1 MTTSGEAAD
10 QVVRMMLE
18 GSEVLIKL
26 TGTGAKNAAVLL
38 YSILKGQKQTRGKAR
53 LTAMLGSGQP
63 LKVYSFRRE
72 DLEKFKESAK
82 QYGVLYTV
90 LKDKDDRDGMFDVL
104 VRAQDEG
111 KILRIMERF
120 KLVGVDTAAV
130 RAELQKEKE
139 LAAKKGKGSPADE
152 KTESAA
158 DTEAEGTPND
168 GGKEEPV
175 PTQTAAERNLSQ
187 LDAVQASQPSPVSEN
202 PSAARVDEQR
212 ENTKTAEGLAVP
224 SKENGQP
231 PLTTSSPT
239 STDSPVS
246 ASPSEPKSKSVR
258 DSSGRISVRAEIE
271 RKKAE
276 RAAAAKAAPVKVPEA
291 KIPAG
296 KDR

>member
-139 LAAKKGKGSPADE
+139 NAKKDKEKPAD
-152 KTESAA
+152 AA
-158 DTEAEGTPND
+158 DATGTQED
-168 GGKEEPV
+168 EEKEEPV

-202 PSAARVDEQR
+202 PSAARVDEKR

-239 STDSPVS
+239 STDSPAS
-246 ASPSEPKSKSVR
+246 ASPSEPKSKSGR

-276 RAAAAKAAPVKVPEA
+276 RAAAAKAAPAKVPEA